1 MKKETDEIHNLVFFK
16 NICFIY
22 LERERERWG
31 KIVFVRSVVNV
42 KLS

>member
-16 NICFIY
+16 NICFIFLEEEGG

-31 KIVFVRSVVNV
+31 
-42 KLS
+42 

>member
-1 MKKETDEIHNLVFFK
+1 MCK
-16 NICFIY
+16 NICFIS
-22 LERERERWG
+22 LEGERERERERWG